1 MNARGLLLLCTTL
14 LLLAGPVRAAD
25 TLSDEG
31 ERQRIAVERQQADA
45 DFSRREQACRTR
57 FAVAACLEE
66 ARKQHRDVN
75 ARLRLQLSMLDES
88 QRKRRAAE
96 RIDTIRAKV
105 SAEEAMRREVD
116 LHHRDRLQARPAA
129 AAAASGAASA
139 AATPKPV
146 RLPTPSPKVRA
157 ETPAADLRA
166 ATEARKRSAES
177 RSRREAA
184 QAHREAVERRNALRA
199 ASGKVAAA
207 PLPLPPA
214 ASAARP

>member
-1 MNARGLLLLCTTL
+1 MNARGLFLLCAT

-25 TLSDEG
+25 TVSDEG

-57 FAVAACLEE
+57 FAVAVCLED

-75 ARLRLQLSMLDES
+75 ARLRLQLSMLDEA

-96 RIDTIRAKV
+96 RIDAIRAKV
-105 SAEEAMRREVD
+105 SAEEAMRREVE
-116 LHHRDRLQARPAA
+116 LHDRDRLQARLAA

-139 AATPKPV
+139 AAAPRPV

-157 ETPAADLRA
+157 ETPGADLRA
-166 ATEARKRSAES
+166 ATEARKRSAEAW
-177 RSRREAA
+177 SRREAA

-199 ASGKVAAA
+199 ASGKLAAA